1 MTRGGLAAY
10 AALGLPLAM
19 AMLPIYMLSPKFY
32 GDALGVDLA
41 ALGAVLFLV
50 RLMDTAQDPLIGRLV
65 DFLHRRKSGWT
76 ALILAAA
83 VGLAG
88 GFLMLFNPPA
98 WGAQGLLAWLALSLV
113 IVYTA
118 HSLANVCYLTWGAR
132 LTDDPVGRTRVTA
145 WREAFGLGGVV
156 FASVLPAAWASA
168 DGARA
173 GYAQFAWVFV
183 GVLAVG
189 LLVTLWGAPRPAP
202 EKADAL
208 EHWREALAPAAIRR
222 LLWFYLFN
230 ATSVAVPATLV
241 LFVMDDALGLQA
253 SAGLFL
259 GLYFFAGLAA
269 LPGWVALSDRI
280 GKERAWL
287 VGALLAS
294 GALLMTA
301 SVGQGDE
308 MRWAIV
314 CLLSGTALGA
324 DLALP
329 PAMLA
334 DAIGPAHRR
343 STGLYF
349 GFWAL
354 VGKLSLALAAGLALP
369 LVRLLGYQPGDASSA
384 HALTEVY
391 ILLPVALK
399 VAAGVALWLHQ
410 GPLKFTRAVARTKGL
425 S

>member
-19 AMLPIYMLSPKFY
+19 AMLPIYMISPKFY
-32 GDALGVDLA
+32 GDVLGVDLA
-41 ALGAVLFLV
+41 VLGAVLFLV
-50 RLMDTAQDPLIGRLV
+50 RLLDTALDPLIGRVV
-65 DFLHRRKSGWT
+65 DFLHRHASGWA
-76 ALILAAA
+76 ALLAAAA
-83 VGLAG
+83 VGLAC

-98 WGAQGLLAWLALSLV
+98 WSAQGLLAWLAMSLAV
-113 IVYTA
+113 VYAA
-118 HSLANVCYLTWGAR
+118 HSLANICYLTWGAR
-132 LTDDPVGRTRVTA
+132 LTDDPIGRTRVTA

-156 FASVLPAAWASA
+156 LASVLPAAWASA

-173 GYAQFAWVFV
+173 GYAHSAWAFV

-189 LLVTLWGAPRPAP
+189 LLVTLCGAPRPVS
-202 EKADAL
+202 EKIDVL
-208 EHWREALAPAAIRR
+208 EGWREALAPPEIRR

-230 ATSVAVPATLV
+230 GTSVAVPATLV
-241 LFVMDDALGLQA
+241 LFVMDDAIGLQA
-253 SAGLFL
+253 SAGLYL
-259 GLYFFAGLAA
+259 GLYFLSGMAA

-280 GKERAWL
+280 GKVRAWFA
-287 VGALLAS
+287 GALLAS

-301 SVGQGDE
+301 WVGQGDA

-314 CLLSGTALGA
+314 CLLSGAALGA

-334 DAIGPAHRR
+334 DAIGPSHRR

-349 GFWAL
+349 GIWAL

-384 HALTEVY
+384 HALTGVY
-391 ILLPVALK
+391 IVLPVALK
-399 VAAGVALWLHQ
+399 CAAFVALRLHP
-410 GPLKFTRAVARTKGL
+410 GPPTFSRAVPRDEEL
-425 S
+425 P